1 MATLREDASLYL
13 RLWENKDN
21 QEQRELLLK
30 EIQDAT
36 GPLWDAFRKV
46 AETGQGL
53 REEEATKIAQ
63 EAFPDNAQEAARAEV
78 VKGLTSPPAPKAP
91 ETGTEVPSKK
101 ENVTGALPETAPAAS
116 TTENEVQDT
125 TFRSVLTG
133 LKTIDKQKG
142 GQVGPETLKKY
153 EYVLYVMAQL
163 SRIVY
168 CDSGIGRLVLEK
180 AWGLHPDIVNQVIST
195 YDKHYKSQKVKLL
208 TSQTLEDSSNR
219 PMESYALGPAPNL
232 EEDTPYG
239 VYISSPEDCTCVILK
254 ASPLVGKKNSI
265 FTENDYIVCFKGSST
280 MANMKH
286 DLLSQFTASDFE
298 GLLKPYGGANP
309 EVGNKVPSSFV
320 KTLLHVWSALRKGL
334 DTFVG
339 KHPSKVRLFCTG
351 HSLGGAFATYFAYIC
366 AENRSNPNENFAFL
380 KNVDN
385 IHLVTYGAPT
395 LVSDK
400 ARNSFNRHLD
410 SGFLTYDRVVDQL
423 KSTLTPTPG
432 PYIDVIPL
440 IPAGFSHP
448 GYRPLLTEIKP
459 EEKGRP
465 YSIDRIRSYYGS
477 PSKTRYRDPATWP
490 FEQGTE
496 PNKEDVRKMA
506 KEITSLEPP
515 SVEEEEKEDNTIMK
529 QLKGL
534 FGLGGTKEKTVST
547 DTTGPSAA
555 QSGGVL
561 GLGKEKGLYEK
572 ATKTHMPNFVSI
584 RGTSKPL
591 GAFAHAEYLGMF
603 FYGGFRLPG
612 MKNPGKTATAY
623 FTLTKAGVKI
633 EYVPFQKQG
642 GGRRTRR
649 QQHGLLKDKTRK
661 H

>member
-1 MATLREDASLYL
+1 MAALREDASLYI

-21 QEQRELLLK
+21 QEQRELLLN

-53 REEEATKIAQ
+53 SEEEATKITE

-78 VKGLTSPPAPKAP
+78 IKGLTSPPAPKDS
-91 ETGTEVPSKK
+91 ETGTEVLPNT
-101 ENVTGALPETAPAAS
+101 EDVTRALPETAPATPVANS
-116 TTENEVQDT
+116 EVKDT

-133 LKTIDKQKG
+133 LKLIDKQKG

-153 EYVLYVMAQL
+153 EYVLYVFAQI

-168 CDSGIGRLVLEK
+168 CDSGIGRLVIEK
-180 AWGLHPDIVNQVIST
+180 AWGLHPDVVNKVIST
-195 YDKHYKSQKVKLL
+195 YDKHYKSQKTTLL
-208 TSQTLEDSSNR
+208 TSQTLDETTNK
-219 PMESYALGPAPNL
+219 PMESYALGPAPNMD
-232 EEDTPYG
+232 EQKPYG
-239 VYISSPEDCTCVILK
+239 VYISSPEDCTCLILK
-254 ASPLVGKKNSI
+254 ATPLIGKQNSI

-286 DLLSQFTASDFE
+286 DLLSQFTAADFE
-298 GLLKPYGGANP
+298 GLLKPYGGTNP

-320 KTLLHVWSALRKGL
+320 NTLLHVWSALRKGL
-334 DTFVG
+334 DAFVG
-339 KHPSKVRLFCTG
+339 QHPSKVRLFCTG

-366 AENRSNPNENFAFL
+366 AENRTNPNENFAFL
-380 KNVDN
+380 KNVEN

-400 ARNSFNRHLD
+400 ARNSFNVHLD

-423 KSTLTPTPG
+423 KATLTPTPG

-477 PSKTRYRDPATWP
+477 PSTTRYRDAATWP

-496 PNKEDVRKMA
+496 PDKEDVRKVA

-515 SVEEEEKEDNTIMK
+515 SVEEEEKEDSSIMK
-529 QLKGL
+529 QLQGL
-534 FGLGGTKEKTVST
+534 FGIGGTKEKTVAT
-547 DTTGPSAA
+547 DTTAPALA

-561 GLGKEKGLYEK
+561 GIGKEKGLYEK

-584 RGTSKPL
+584 RGTSKLL

-603 FYGGFRLPG
+603 FYGGFRKLG

-623 FTLTKAGVKI
+623 FPLTKAGVKI
-633 EYVPFQKQG
+633 EYVPFEKKG
-642 GGRRTRR
+642 GGRFTRR
-649 QQHGLLKDKTRK
+649 QRRALKDKTRK
-661 H
+661 Q